1 MSDKILVVKVLVE
14 KDGKFLVV
22 QKTENYGWKAG
33 KWELPGGKVEE
44 GEKGFETAKREVEE
58 ETDLEIEDLHK
69 VVRVEVEDDNQC
81 VNCGIIHTNTVS
93 GEVELSDE
101 HQDHEWVRPDDFRIM
116 DWHRDAG
123 YVLPAMRYLQ
133 EYLSQ

>member
-1 MSDKILVVKVLVE
+1 MSERTLVVKVLVE

-33 KWELPGGKVEE
+33 KWELPGGEVKDGENGFEAAERTVEE
-44 GEKGFETAKREVEE
+44 D
-58 ETDLEIEDLHK
+58 TDLEVEDLHK
-69 VVRVEVEDDNQC
+69 VVRIEIDGDEHI
-81 VNCGIIHTNTVS
+81 NCGIIHTRSFS

-101 HQDHEWVRPDDFRIM
+101 HQDYEWVRPEDFRIM

-123 YVLPAMRYLQ
+123 YALPAMRYLQ
-133 EYLSQ
+133 EYLG

>member
-1 MSDKILVVKVLVE
+1 MTDKTLVVKVLVE

-33 KWELPGGKVEE
+33 KWELPGGEVED
-44 GEKGFETAKREVEE
+44 GETGFETAKREVEE
-58 ETDLEIEDLHK
+58 ETNLEIEDLHK
-69 VVRVEVEDDNQC
+69 VVRVEVDDDDKC
-81 VNCGIIHTNTVS
+81 INCGIIHTRDLS

-101 HQDHEWVRPDDFRIM
+101 HQDYEWVRPEDFRIM

-123 YVLPAMRYLQ
+123 YALPAMRYLQ
-133 EYLSQ
+133 EYLS